1 MDENKPPVSPPSKRI
16 SADLDAAPARSD
28 ERAGVEPRGLPG
40 QNESC
45 RYAPSVAVYYRN
57 EAEVRDGFLI
67 ALRAMGIAVAEQ
79 HNEPARP
86 PVRDA
91 EP

>member
-16 SADLDAAPARSD
+16 SADLDRPPARSD
-28 ERAGVEPRGLPG
+28 ERAGVEPLVCSG
-40 QNESC
+40 QTD
-45 RYAPSVAVYYRN
+45 APSVAVYYRN

-67 ALRAMGIAVAEQ
+67 ALRAMGIAVVEQ

-86 PVRDA
+86 PVRGA
-91 EP
+91 KP